1 MKRADG
7 FTLAEV
13 LAVLAILAM
22 LALAIWPNLS
32 GGKRSD
38 LAQAETT
45 ILNALRM
52 AQAKAIGENRETR
65 VEIDVNARLVNNEVL
80 PSQLAIKVLAGG
92 HTENAEVAVFRFF
105 PDGTSTGG
113 EVEIRS
119 TSASRLIAVNWLT
132 GSVRPVIQP

>member
-1 MKRADG
+1 MKREDG
-7 FTLAEV
+7 FTIAEL
-13 LAVLAILAM
+13 LAVLAILAL

-32 GGKRSD
+32 GGQRSD

-65 VEIDVNARLVNNEVL
+65 VEIDVNARRVNNEVL
-80 PSQLAIKVLAGG
+80 PSQLALKVLFGG
-92 HTENAEVAVFRFF
+92 RTESSDVAVFRFF

-119 TSASRLIAVNWLT
+119 ASASRVIAVNWLT
-132 GSVRPVIQP
+132 GSARPVIQP